1 MISLKDILLEG
12 FDKQSVVDRVYPQI
26 VKNLGRARR
35 GKPKVEF
42 HTNIYARL
50 SGDQRATG
58 EANPHAEYDWD
69 KNKIYLV
76 YCRSGSRS
84 VAACQ
89 ILESVGIKNVYNLT
103 GGISSWDGDII
114 I

>member
-1 MISLKDILLEG
+1 MENINNTEFKELIIENSGAVIIDCRTEIEWDEGRIKNAILLYLFESQLFMQKVEG
-12 FDKQSVVDRVYPQI
+12 F
-26 VKNLGRARR
+26 
-35 GKPKVEF
+35 
-42 HTNIYARL
+42 
-50 SGDQRATG
+50 
-58 EANPHAEYDWD
+58 D

-103 GGISSWDGDII
+103 VGISSWDGDII

>member
-1 MISLKDILLEG
+1 MKNINNTNFKELISENSGAVIIDCRTETEWDEGRIKNAILLDLFESQLFMQKVEG
-12 FDKQSVVDRVYPQI
+12 FDKS
-26 VKNLGRARR
+26 KM
-35 GKPKVEF
+35 
-42 HTNIYARL
+42 
-50 SGDQRATG
+50 
-58 EANPHAEYDWD
+58 
-69 KNKIYLV
+69 YLV

-103 GGISSWDGDII
+103 GGISNWDGDII

>member
-1 MISLKDILLEG
+1 MKNINNTKFKELISENSRAVIIDCRTETEWDEGRIKNAILLDLFESQLFMQKVEG
-12 FDKQSVVDRVYPQI
+12 FDKS
-26 VKNLGRARR
+26 KM
-35 GKPKVEF
+35 
-42 HTNIYARL
+42 
-50 SGDQRATG
+50 
-58 EANPHAEYDWD
+58 
-69 KNKIYLV
+69 YLV

-103 GGISSWDGDII
+103 GGISNWDGDII

>member
-1 MISLKDILLEG
+1 MENINNTEFKELISENSGAVIIDCRTEIEWDEGRIKNAILLDLFESQLFMQKVEG
-12 FDKQSVVDRVYPQI
+12 F
-26 VKNLGRARR
+26 
-35 GKPKVEF
+35 
-42 HTNIYARL
+42 
-50 SGDQRATG
+50 
-58 EANPHAEYDWD
+58 D

-103 GGISSWDGDII
+103 GGISSWDGDSII
-114 I
+114 

>member
-1 MISLKDILLEG
+1 MENINNTEFKELISENSGAVIIDCRTEIEWDEGRIKNAILLDLFESQLFMQKVEG
-12 FDKQSVVDRVYPQI
+12 F
-26 VKNLGRARR
+26 
-35 GKPKVEF
+35 
-42 HTNIYARL
+42 
-50 SGDQRATG
+50 
-58 EANPHAEYDWD
+58 D

-103 GGISSWDGDII
+103 GGISNWDGDII

>member
-1 MISLKDILLEG
+1 MENINNTEFKELISENSGAVIIDCRTEIEWDEGRIKNAILLDLFESQLFMQKVEG
-12 FDKQSVVDRVYPQI
+12 FDKS
-26 VKNLGRARR
+26 KM
-35 GKPKVEF
+35 
-42 HTNIYARL
+42 
-50 SGDQRATG
+50 
-58 EANPHAEYDWD
+58 
-69 KNKIYLV
+69 YLV

-103 GGISSWDGDII
+103 GGISNWDGDII

>member
-1 MISLKDILLEG
+1 MENINNTEFKELISENSGAVIIDCRTEIEWDEGRIKNAILLDLFESQLFMQKVEG
-12 FDKQSVVDRVYPQI
+12 FDKS
-26 VKNLGRARR
+26 KM
-35 GKPKVEF
+35 
-42 HTNIYARL
+42 
-50 SGDQRATG
+50 
-58 EANPHAEYDWD
+58 
-69 KNKIYLV
+69 YLV

>member
-1 MISLKDILLEG
+1 MQKVEG
-12 FDKQSVVDRVYPQI
+12 FDKS
-26 VKNLGRARR
+26 KM
-35 GKPKVEF
+35 
-42 HTNIYARL
+42 
-50 SGDQRATG
+50 
-58 EANPHAEYDWD
+58 
-69 KNKIYLV
+69 YLV

-103 GGISSWDGDII
+103 GGISNWDGDII

>member
-1 MISLKDILLEG
+1 MENINNTEFKELISENSGAVIIDCRTEIEWDEGRIKNAILLDLFESQLFMQKVEG
-12 FDKQSVVDRVYPQI
+12 F
-26 VKNLGRARR
+26 
-35 GKPKVEF
+35 
-42 HTNIYARL
+42 
-50 SGDQRATG
+50 
-58 EANPHAEYDWD
+58 D